1 MTAFAKRL
9 IKETASSRGHFIVR
23 TWQESETVWR
33 TYAYSRLAGREE
45 LILDPITSDS
55 EARALERHQQWAVM
69 LEHQEYLVPER
80 RSA

>member
-1 MTAFAKRL
+1 MTSFKQRL
-9 IKETASSRGHFIVR
+9 VKESVSSRGHFIVR
-23 TWQESETVWR
+23 TWQETEADWK
-33 TYAYSRLAGREE
+33 TYAYSSLAGKEE
-45 LILDPITSDS
+45 LILAPITSDS